1 MICLSYLRFSTHPR
15 IKPHGVRKAQ
25 SPLQPFLAL
34 WGFGWSV
41 IIGLPLTIR
50 SADTLL
56 VFTTGFKVFTR
67 HNEFWSTTDEYW
79 GFSLASFAVIAAFL
93 LLVLGSYF
101 VIGKAFIKPD
111 AEDASALRGVSPIL
125 PKRYEKNFKI
135 REIASA
141 VLDSI

>member
-1 MICLSYLRFSTHPR
+1 MPLI
-15 IKPHGVRKAQ
+15 
-25 SPLQPFLAL
+25 SPLLHRFKNKASWDSKSAIPTAAL
-34 WGFGWSV
+34 FGVMGFWMVGNHRFALDDRSV
-41 IIGLPLTIR
+41 D
-50 SADTLL
+50 SLL

-79 GFSLASFAVIAAFL
+79 GYSLASFSVIGAFL

-111 AEDASALRGVSPIL
+111 AEDGALRGVSPIL
-125 PKRYEKNFKI
+125 RKKYEKKSKST
-135 REIASA
+135 EIASA